1 MSKFYKINNRD
12 EFISFVEKMRDNFDC
27 PEDWEQ
33 FFGVR
38 LKTDEDGNELET
50 LKEYAQEHNIDSEP
64 WSYEYP
70 VILYCNI
77 AYDRDRFGRC
87 GIRILEM
94 ESLNNL

>member
-1 MSKFYKINNRD
+1 MSRFYKLNNRD

-50 LKEYAQEHNIDSEP
+50 LREYSQNDCIGTEP
-64 WSYEYP
+64 LEFEYP
-70 VILYCNI
+70 VIAYCNI
-77 AYDRDRFGRC
+77 DYRYDRFGKF
-87 GIRILEM
+87 GVRILEM